1 MHVCTYIH
9 TYTHTYIHTYIYV
22 YLCIYIYMR
31 NYADFSLCATAGT
44 LTPGHGLE
52 IDIQTTA

>member
-1 MHVCTYIH
+1 M
-9 TYTHTYIHTYIYV
+9 YIYV
-22 YLCIYIYMR
+22 YIYIYMR

-44 LTPGHGLE
+44 LTPDHGLE

>member
-1 MHVCTYIH
+1 M
-9 TYTHTYIHTYIYV
+9 YIYV
-22 YLCIYIYMR
+22 YIYIYMR

>member
-1 MHVCTYIH
+1 MHVCTYI
-9 TYTHTYIHTYIYV
+9 YTHIHTYIHIFMYIYV
-22 YLCIYIYMR
+22 YIYMR

-44 LTPGHGLE
+44 LTPDHGLE